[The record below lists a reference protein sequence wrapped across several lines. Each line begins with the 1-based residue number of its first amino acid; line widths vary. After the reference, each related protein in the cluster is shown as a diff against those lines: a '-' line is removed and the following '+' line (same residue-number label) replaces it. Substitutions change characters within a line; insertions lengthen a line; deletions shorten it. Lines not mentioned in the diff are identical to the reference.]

1 MDINFIS
8 PFPREPLHQQM
19 VLKPGHTPAHEP
31 REGRVVPRH
40 GGLGGGG
47 TEGNG
52 FLIISLSST
61 MLQQKI
67 LPWKHQDN
75 LIDLSDGY

>member
-1 MDINFIS
+1 MDVNFIS

-40 GGLGGGG
+40 GGWGGGYRG
-47 TEGNG
+47 KRVFNNIFEQYNAT
-52 FLIISLSST
+52 T
-61 MLQQKI
+61 K
-67 LPWKHQDN
+67 
-75 LIDLSDGY
+75 DLTLETSRQFN